1 MSLKNFIRKLFGP
14 IIWGNLLVMVLL
26 ALALVVGL
34 WFFLESYTHHG
45 EKVPVPNV
53 KGMLLEDASYALEE
67 VGLVPSV
74 TDSSYNKSLPPGTI
88 LEQQPVS
95 GREVKSGREISLTI
109 NTNRTPTLVVPDI
122 ADNCSL
128 REAEAKLRA
137 QGFKI
142 GPTEYVPGDKDWVLG
157 VKCRG
162 RNVLAGE
169 RVPLDAPLVLVVGN
183 SVTGD
188 EDDELA
194 EGDSTWTDVP
204 EEMELQS
211 IDE

>member
-1 MSLKNFIRKLFGP
+1 MSNFFRKLFSP
-14 IIWGNLLVMVLL
+14 VIWGNLLAM
-26 ALALVVGL
+26 ALVGLGLVVGL
-34 WFFLESYTHHG
+34 WFFLERYTHHG
-45 EKVPVPNV
+45 EKVVVPNV
-53 KGMLLEDASYALEE
+53 KGMLLEDATYALQE
-67 VGLVPSV
+67 VGLVASV

-88 LEQQPVS
+88 LEQLPVS
-95 GREVKSGREISLTI
+95 GREVKSGREISLTV
-109 NTNRTPTLVVPDI
+109 NTTRTPTLVVPDI

-183 SVTGD
+183 SATGD
-188 EDDELA
+188 EDDDLA
-194 EGDSTWTDVP
+194 GEDSTWTDDA
-204 EEMELQS
+204 EETEVELQPMS
-211 IDE
+211 E